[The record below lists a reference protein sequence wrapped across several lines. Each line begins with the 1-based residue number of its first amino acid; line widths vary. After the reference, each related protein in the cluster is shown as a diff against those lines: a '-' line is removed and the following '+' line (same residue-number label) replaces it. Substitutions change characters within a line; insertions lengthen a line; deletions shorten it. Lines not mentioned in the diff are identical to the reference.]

1 MGLKVFLIICIKD
14 FLGKRTRAYITD
26 VIVILTPI
34 GYSTFGEDAR
44 SVGTIAEQPKS
55 LCVGLCCQN
64 FARNS
69 ISFSN
74 VPLCGKVL
82 AWQLNAEPRKGNT
95 A

>member
-44 SVGTIAEQPKS
+44 SVGTIVCW
-55 LCVGLCCQN
+55 L
-64 FARNS
+64 
-69 ISFSN
+69 
-74 VPLCGKVL
+74 VL
-82 AWQLNAEPRKGNT
+82 SKFRKEFHLIFKC
-95 A
+95 ALMW